1 MIRQHPFHLKVW
13 KWVEDSKSP
22 SLPII
27 NFTWNNLTNVSY
39 PEGNLEG
46 NQLLGLSISLSP
58 LYPSYTNDLHV
69 SIDLSFHKDF
79 SQLHSKQA

>member
-1 MIRQHPFHLKVW
+1 M
-13 KWVEDSKSP
+13 EDSKSP

-27 NFTWNNLTNVSY
+27 NFTWNNLIGVSY

-58 LYPSYTNDLHV
+58 LHPSYTNDLHV
-69 SIDLSFHKDF
+69 SIDLSLHKDF